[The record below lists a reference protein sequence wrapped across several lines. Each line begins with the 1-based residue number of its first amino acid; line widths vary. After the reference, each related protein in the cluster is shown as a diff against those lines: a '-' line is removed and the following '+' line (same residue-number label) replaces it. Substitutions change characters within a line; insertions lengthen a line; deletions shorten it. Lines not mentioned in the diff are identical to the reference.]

1 MLFFFLFLMIR
12 RPPRSTRTDTLFPYT
27 TLFRSHHQCRTISAR
42 RAGAAV
48 GSEHSHFSVAELCGG
63 TSTSFS
69 HDWMAVHKPVAYR
82 RVRPVG
88 NGGGGYV
95 HWRVCSWPALGRGG
109 SRRSLWIIGPVHPG
123 ADYMVLGRPQGA
135 GSHPGLRSACLAVR
149 DRSCRNLHC

>member
-1 MLFFFLFLMIR
+1 MG
-12 RPPRSTRTDTLFPYT
+12 
-27 TLFRSHHQCRTISAR
+27 ISDWSSDVCSSDL
-42 RAGAAV
+42 V
-48 GSEHSHFSVAELCGG
+48 GSEHAHFAVAELCGG

-69 HDWMAVHKPVAYR
+69 HDWMAFHKPVAYR

-88 NGGGGYV
+88 NGCGGYV

>member
-1 MLFFFLFLMIR
+1 
-12 RPPRSTRTDTLFPYT
+12 
-27 TLFRSHHQCRTISAR
+27 
-42 RAGAAV
+42 
-48 GSEHSHFSVAELCGG
+48 
-63 TSTSFS
+63 
-69 HDWMAVHKPVAYR
+69 MAVHKPVAYR

-149 DRSCRNLHC
+149 DRSCRSEEHTSELQSLMRISYAVFCLKKKKKNSM